1 MFEWDPRKAHV
12 NAEKHGVTF
21 DEAVTVFLDANAL
34 DGPDV
39 LHSAAESRFLRL
51 GKSIEGRVL
60 MIAYTLRGSGHDE
73 TIRII
78 SARQASRRERTVYA
92 TQG

>member
-1 MFEWDPRKAHV
+1 VFEWDTRKAQT

-21 DEAVTVFLDANAL
+21 DEALTVFLETDAL

-39 LHSAAESRFLRL
+39 AHSTIEFRFLRL
-51 GKSIEGRVL
+51 GQSIDGRVL
-60 MIAYTLRGSGHDE
+60 MVAYTLRGSSHGE

-78 SARQASRRERTVYA
+78 SARQASRRERTAYA
-92 TQG
+92 KQD